1 MGVYEEYW
9 VSVCVRQHG
18 DVVSVWELGAGF
30 QGSDGEVG
38 VWGKFEAAERVEGV
52 VLGCEESMES
62 VVGELSDGVDRDRGR
77 VNWSVCWSKR
87 GNIIL
92 QNETT
97 CWKV

>member
-1 MGVYEEYW
+1 M
-9 VSVCVRQHG
+9 
-18 DVVSVWELGAGF
+18 
-30 QGSDGEVG
+30 
-38 VWGKFEAAERVEGV
+38 EGV
-52 VLGCEESMES
+52 VLGREESMES

>member
-1 MGVYEEYW
+1 M
-9 VSVCVRQHG
+9 
-18 DVVSVWELGAGF
+18 
-30 QGSDGEVG
+30 G
-38 VWGKFEAAERVEGV
+38 VWGEFEAAERVEGV